1 MKIGHLIEYN
11 KENTLFKNFT
21 ENEAGRLVPMLFLF
35 FKKGLWR
42 VKAMVC
48 ILVSRYFD
56 RPQLDMQ
63 WKQTV

>member
-35 FKKGLWR
+35 FKKGLSR
-42 VKAMVC
+42 VKASGLYLSFK
-48 ILVSRYFD
+48 IF
-56 RPQLDMQ
+56 
-63 WKQTV
+63 